1 MMAPKLDPSHILPLD
16 LTRAYIDSNIS
27 SSGDKSGDWTIN
39 TAKSYKTC
47 PSKGN
52 CVFNAHFFRNFIT
65 NDPNDY
71 QITLGSNL

>member
-1 MMAPKLDPSHILPLD
+1 MMAPKLDPTHILPLD

-65 NDPNDY
+65 GDQNDY
-71 QITLGSNL
+71 QISLGSN